1 MEQEMIVLTEEAA
14 RKRVAPLFANWEETL
29 IWTALEGMMGQV
41 LVLDEA
47 KAAPKAAV
55 CQTGDFVFLAGD
67 ATAQEAKALLLAMK
81 NRLKDRFAILT
92 PQDEKWSMLIQ
103 QVFGQKA
110 KTGERYA
117 IRKDASVFNR
127 EHLLQL
133 AQRLPQGVSLE
144 PIQGALYDMA
154 LSLDWA
160 RDFCTLFASKEDYAR
175 RGLGIV
181 ALHNGEMIGGASS
194 YIRYR
199 EGIEIEV
206 QTRSDWRR
214 KGIASA
220 CCARLILNCLDAGL
234 YPSWDAANRESVA
247 LAEKLGYREKGMYP
261 VWFINGENQ

>member
-41 LVLDEA
+41 MVLDGA
-47 KAAPKAAV
+47 KAVPKAAI
-55 CQTGDFVFLAGD
+55 CQAGDFVFLAGD
-67 ATAQEAKALLLAMK
+67 ALLPEAEQLLLAMK
-81 NRLKDRFAILT
+81 RKLQDRFAILT
-92 PQDEKWSMLIQ
+92 PQNESWEVLIQ
-103 QVFGQKA
+103 RVFGQEAKA
-110 KTGERYA
+110 GERYA
-117 IRKDASVFNR
+117 IWKDGSAFDR
-127 EHLLQL
+127 EHLRQL
-133 AQRLPQGVSLE
+133 AQTLPEGVSLE
-144 PIQGALYDMA
+144 PIQGDLYDVA
-154 LSLDWA
+154 LSVDWS
-160 RDFCTLFASKEDYAR
+160 RDFCSQFESKEDFAR

-181 ALHNGEMIGGASS
+181 ALHDGELIGGASS

-220 CCARLILNCLDAGL
+220 CCAQLILNCLDAGL

-247 LAEKLGYREKGMYP
+247 LAEKLGYREKGKYP
-261 VWFINGENQ
+261 VWFING